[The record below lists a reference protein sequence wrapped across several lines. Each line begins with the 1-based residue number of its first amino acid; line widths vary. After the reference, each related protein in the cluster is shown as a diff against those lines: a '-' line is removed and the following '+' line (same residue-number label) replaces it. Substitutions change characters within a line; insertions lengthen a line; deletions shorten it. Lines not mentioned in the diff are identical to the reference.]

1 MLQGLFFLLLL
12 QLVGEA
18 VARGFA
24 LPVPGPVIGI
34 MLLVAALLLRDRFSG
49 GEAVDDQSPVEA
61 AADGL
66 LRHLGLLFVP
76 AGVGVAQSWRA
87 LDGVLLPVAAALV
100 GSTIVTMIVTV
111 AVFRLVARRSGKEAG
126 E

>member
-12 QLVGEA
+12 QLVGES

-34 MLLVAALLLRDRFSG
+34 MLLVAALMLRDRLFG
-49 GEAVDDQSPVEA
+49 GEEDRVSSVET
-61 AADGL
+61 AADGM

-76 AGVGVAQSWRA
+76 AGVGIAQSWRA

-111 AVFRLVARRSGKEAG
+111 AVFRLVARRLEKGAPE
-126 E
+126 

>member
-18 VARGFA
+18 VTRGFA

-34 MLLVAALLLRDRFSG
+34 MLVVAALLLRDRFSG
-49 GEAVDDQSPVEA
+49 GSEESVSSVEI
-61 AADGL
+61 AADGM
-66 LRHLGLLFVP
+66 LRHLGLLFIP
-76 AGVGVAQSWRA
+76 AGVGIAQSWRA
-87 LDGVLLPVAAALV
+87 LDGVLLPVVAAVV

-111 AVFRLVARRSGKEAG
+111 AVFRLVARRLDKGAAE
-126 E
+126 